1 LGATHFLTNHTL
13 SFTSANAYLRR
24 PKADPVDRGKRFK
37 MAPPDLS
44 FLTKDIERQQ
54 EIAKQALEEAR
65 RVESLLQGSDVP
77 ADLKLH
83 LEKTRDKLLVVA
95 QELAANAT
103 STSTAATVTIVG
115 ASVR

>member
-1 LGATHFLTNHTL
+1 
-13 SFTSANAYLRR
+13 
-24 PKADPVDRGKRFK
+24 